1 MAVPVSLFDRPSVAL
16 ANLLMGDL
24 RSAGKALVAP
34 DTLAPERSK
43 TLAEMIQERIGK
55 NPLLEVAAQMA
66 TDPFIILGLALSMK
80 YPAAPLKTMFATG
93 DKWAVQNRGIGMV
106 EGKIM
111 RGEGLLQG
119 SKLGKLMIKSV
130 DEGWKLRETAS
141 KPMLEAL
148 EAYKK
153 QTGHTATIKD
163 MTECMVRGDEEGW
176 TTPGGASAGFRLIYG
191 VPPMAP
197 VIVPAKMSPEV
208 QGLYDFLFIGTP
220 EKLAYNT
227 FMWDKIVEPIKDSPS
242 GEAVL
247 RIMHG
252 IPPEQPL
259 DFRPRA
265 GFVPHVPTV
274 GTLEELLQYNRMGE
288 ALAEGGKTFDRQA
301 REGLTKMAG
310 RSMFARV
317 GTMGPDWDEIKA
329 AGLKVNPEFEVW
341 FKAQRDRLTRSLAE
355 QVQTLVEHIQSKNYG
370 RSAAAT
376 AIEEWLQGTG
386 EWTDRVGP
394 KAPKGYYELD
404 VNRASDAAARAAQ
417 ARTPANWDALTNELL
432 ETATAL
438 GSYRTYMMNPVA
450 AWTSYTYSMSR
461 PHVWHAQGLVKDIMG
476 GSNVSLGQ
484 AMLDETAKL
493 TQEGRAFMQEYIPI
507 IQGRTNEAQTKSVL
521 KWTNTRMDAV
531 AWLKN
536 PDSGSKYLPESWNK
550 WLVDKLTAERGPFT
564 YLNASNG
571 LAGYF
576 YYSTIA
582 GNPAS
587 VFKNYL
593 QSVLT
598 TLPLLG
604 PEATGKGIAIALQK
618 TQKYYDLRFGAQKLE
633 VGAAMKAAFPEFS
646 SVPHLGGQYTL
657 SQTIISGELENAWQV
672 AARSIPEGLS
682 SYVGQAKNPTL
693 EAIKKL
699 AMATFTQSELWNRH
713 VAFEGALWRGTTE
726 AAARGLSQTAAVEEA
741 VPLAAQVVR
750 MSQFAAGPGQ
760 MPHGLLNWAAP
771 WRQFM
776 YFPLRYLGFL
786 WESTRQGIGPLTA
799 AGTPKWTTMGGARQ
813 WGTIGRSLA
822 ASEAARVAGSS
833 LLGLDLS
840 GGLMSG
846 ALPAPGIPGTPLYP
860 APIVPPIFS
869 IPALLVQAAQTQT
882 MEPLE
887 QAAALMTPMGIPLYR
902 AYKSGALPGLGI
914 PLGGKYADWGKRDE
928 QGRVPV
934 YDATGK
940 LITHRTPTQMF
951 MKAAGLQSD
960 DVVQEREMVG
970 YLLRHR
976 DRIRDIRR
984 QYVDAV
990 YDNDPQQAD
999 RVQAY
1004 FKQEYPD
1011 LGEMQ
1016 VKQSDLTAAD
1026 RRRQMSRLQ
1035 RLLETFPKEYRQEF
1049 QNVVGTAMS
1058 ADMMGQ
1064 FPQQAAPAPL
1074 VDTEEFQGLMNFQP
1088 PPTEYGMPGASNYGT
1103 FPGLG
1108 GIPAGG
1114 PAFNLQPRF

>member
-1 MAVPVSLFDRPSVAL
+1 MTVPVSFFDRPSVAI
-16 ANLLMGDL
+16 ANLLTGDL
-24 RSAGKALVAP
+24 RSAVKALIAP

-43 TLAEMIQERIGK
+43 TLAELIEERIGK
-55 NPLLEVAAQMA
+55 NPLVSAAAAMA

-80 YPAAPLKTMFATG
+80 YPPAPLATMFATG

-111 RGEGLLQG
+111 RAEGLLQG
-119 SKLGKLMIKSV
+119 SKLGDLMVKSV
-130 DEGWKLRETAS
+130 DEGWKLRQSAS
-141 KPMLEAL
+141 TPMLEAL
-148 EAYKK
+148 GAYKK

-163 MTECMVRGDEEGW
+163 MVECMVRGDEDGW
-176 TTPGGASAGFRLIYG
+176 TAPWAGTEGFRNIYG
-191 VPPMAP
+191 APPVTPVEVP
-197 VIVPAKMSPEV
+197 IKMTPEV
-208 QGLYDFLFIGTP
+208 QGLYDFLFTGAPKTP
-220 EKLAYNT
+220 AYNR
-227 FMWDKIVEPIKDSPS
+227 FMWDKVVEPVKNSPS

-247 RIMHG
+247 RVIRG
-252 IPPEQPL
+252 TPPEEPL
-259 DFRPRA
+259 AFNPR
-265 GFVPHVPTV
+265 GNFVPHVPAV
-274 GTLEELLQYNRMGE
+274 GTLEETLQWNRLGE
-288 ALAEGGKTFDRQA
+288 TLAEGGKAFDRQA
-301 REGLTKMAG
+301 REGLKKAAG

-341 FKAQRDRLTRSLAE
+341 FKGRRDALTRSLTE
-355 QVQTLVEHIQSKNYG
+355 QVQRLVEQIQSKNYG

-386 EWTDRVGP
+386 EWNNRVGP
-394 KAPKGYYELD
+394 RAPRGYYELD
-404 VNRASDAAARAAQ
+404 VTRAADAAARAAQ
-417 ARTPANWDALTNELL
+417 ARTPHNWDALTNELL
-432 ETATAL
+432 GTATKL
-438 GSYRTYMMNPVA
+438 GAYRPYMMNPVA

-461 PHVWHAQGLVKDIMG
+461 PYVWHAQGLVKDIMG
-476 GSNVSLGQ
+476 TDVSLGQ

-493 TQEGRAFMQEYIPI
+493 TQEGRAFMQEYLPI

-536 PDSGSKYLPESWNK
+536 PESGSKYLPASWNK
-550 WLVDKLTAERGPFT
+550 WLVGKLTAERGPFT

-582 GNPAS
+582 GNPATT
-587 VFKNYL
+587 FENLL
-593 QSVLT
+593 QTILT

-604 PEATGKGIAIALQK
+604 PEATGMGITNAFQK
-618 TQKYYDLRFGAQKLE
+618 TQKYYDLRWGARKLD
-633 VGAAMKAAFPEFS
+633 VGAAMKEAFPEFS
-646 SVPHLGGQYTL
+646 RVPHLGGQYTL

-672 AARSIPEGLS
+672 AANSVPEGLS
-682 SYVGQAKNPTL
+682 AYVGAGKNPLL
-693 EAIKKL
+693 EKAKQL
-699 AMATFTQSELWNRH
+699 AMSMFSQSELWNRH
-713 VAFEGALWRGTTE
+713 VAFEGALWKGTEE
-726 AAARGLSQTAAVEEA
+726 ALARGLSRIDAVEETI
-741 VPLAAQVVR
+741 PLAAKVVR
-750 MSQFAAGPGQ
+750 MSQFAMGPGQ

-786 WESTRQGIGPLTA
+786 AESTRQGIGPLTA
-799 AGTPKWTTMGGARQ
+799 AGTPSWTTMGGARQ
-813 WGTIGRSLA
+813 WGTVGRGIA
-822 ASEAARVAGSS
+822 ASEATRVLGSN
-833 LLGLDLS
+833 LLGMDLS
-840 GGLMSG
+840 GGLMTG
-846 ALPAPGIPGTPLYP
+846 ALPAPGIPGTPWYP

-869 IPALLVQAAQTQT
+869 IPALLAQAAQTQT
-882 MEPLE
+882 TEPLE

-902 AYKSGALPGLGI
+902 AYKSGVLPQLGI
-914 PLGGKYADWGKRDE
+914 PLGEKYAGWDKRDE

-940 LITHRTPTQMF
+940 LIMHRTPTQMF

-960 DVVQEREMVG
+960 DVVKEREMVG

-1058 ADMMGQ
+1058 ADMVGQ
-1064 FPQQAAPAPL
+1064 FPQQAAPTPL

-1088 PPTEYGMPGASNYGT
+1088 PPTEYGVPGALNYGG